1 MVHYFGM
8 LQQSATVSSPSTK
21 YATVFNLPYGGGC
34 TARLFLAFLSFRFL
48 ASLINPHEPQ
58 NTEPQIQI
66 GLSLISCALE
76 VSPQDLLC
84 GICAII
90 WF

>member
-1 MVHYFGM
+1 MQLYFICC
-8 LQQSATVSSPSTK
+8 TVL
-21 YATVFNLPYGGGC
+21 AVLPICSY
-34 TARLFLAFLSFRFL
+34 LFLSFRFL

-90 WF
+90 YFL